1 MTNYINSKISILK
14 ELHVFSKCSKTE
26 RQVLRACT
34 TEISADNYARMLI
47 NKYL

>member
-1 MTNYINSKISILK
+1 MTNYIKDKFTVLK
-14 ELHVFSKCSKTE
+14 ELHILSKCNKTE
-26 RQVLRACT
+26 RQALRACT